1 MMVRAGGRTGAWI
14 AWATLTVYWGCVA
27 AGFLLRVLNDPDF
40 AVGDQLFERVIGGA
54 FPTVGAVIVAHQPRN
69 RIGWLC
75 CTVGL
80 LVGVAFFAQ
89 DYAWYALVHRPGSLP
104 GGLAMA
110 WLSQWPLLVAF
121 ALMVTFLLLLFPDGR
136 LVSPR
141 WRIVAWAAAADLAG
155 LWIGIAFA
163 PGPLGAGGLETVSN
177 PLGIQWPGPPPRL
190 LAAIVAKAFEL
201 LIHLS
206 ALLILL
212 SAASMVVRF
221 RRARGVERQQL
232 KWFTY
237 APLAAV
243 LVWLVSSIPAL
254 MSEAPTVVVILR
266 VYVVGAIISV
276 GIPLAIGIAVLR
288 YRLYDIDR
296 LINRTLVYGVLT
308 ALLVVVYAAGVF
320 ILGQLL
326 NPVGGQSELAVATST
341 LAVAALF
348 QPARRRVQAGVDRRF
363 NRRRY
368 DATKSVAAFST
379 RLRDEIDLDTLSA
392 ELLAVV
398 DQTMEP
404 TRASLWLR
412 PSAPGSLDTPSSEA
426 RPTRWAY

>member
-1 MMVRAGGRTGAWI
+1 MEVRARGRSGAWI
-14 AWATLTVYWGCVA
+14 AWATLAVYWGCVG
-27 AGFLLRVLNDPDF
+27 AGFLLRLLNDSDF
-40 AVGDQLFERVIGGA
+40 AVWDQLFERVTWGA
-54 FPTVGAVIVAHQPRN
+54 CPAVGAVIVAHQPRN

-80 LVGVAFFAQ
+80 LVGPAFFAQ
-89 DYAWYALVHRPGSLP
+89 DYAWYALVHRPDSLP

-110 WLSQWPLLVAF
+110 WLSQWPSAVAYGLV
-121 ALMVTFLLLLFPDGR
+121 VTFLLLLFPDGR

-155 LWIGIAFA
+155 LSAWIAFV
-163 PGPLGAGGLETVSN
+163 PGPLGAGRLETVSN

-190 LAAIVAKAFEL
+190 LAAILSQALEL
-201 LIHLS
+201 LIALS

-232 KWFTY
+232 KWFTF
-237 APLAAV
+237 APLVAV
-243 LVWLVSSIPAL
+243 LVWLVSSVPAL
-254 MSEAPTVVVILR
+254 MSGPPTVVVVLR
-266 VYVVGAIISV
+266 FYVVGAIISV
-276 GIPLAIGIAVLR
+276 GIPLAIGIAILR

-296 LINRTLVYGVLT
+296 LINRTLVYGLLT
-308 ALLVVVYAAGVF
+308 ALLVAVYAAGVF
-320 ILGQLL
+320 VLGQLL
-326 NPVGGQSELAVATST
+326 NPVGGHSELAVAAST

-412 PSAPGSLDTPSSEA
+412 PSAPGSLDTPRSEA
-426 RPTRWAY
+426 RPTPWAY

>member
-1 MMVRAGGRTGAWI
+1 MKVRAGGRTGAWMG
-14 AWATLTVYWGCVA
+14 WATLTVYWGCVA

-40 AVGDQLFERVIGGA
+40 AVWDQLFERVIGGA

-80 LVGVAFFAQ
+80 LVGPAFFAQ

-141 WRIVAWAAAADLAG
+141 WRIVAWAAAAELAG

-177 PLGIQWPGPPPRL
+177 PLGVQWPGPPPRL

-296 LINRTLVYGVLT
+296 LINRTLVYGLLT
-308 ALLVVVYAAGVF
+308 ALLGLVYAGAVLV
-320 ILGQLL
+320 LGQVFGG
-326 NPVGGQSELAVATST
+326 VGGDPPSWAVAGAT

-348 QPARRRVQAGVDRRF
+348 QPARRRIQAVVDRRF
-363 NRRRY
+363 NRRKYNAAR
-368 DATKSVAAFST
+368 TIETFSV
-379 RLRDEIDLDTLSA
+379 RLRDEVDLDALAA

-398 DQTMEP
+398 DQTMQP
-404 TRASLWLR
+404 TTASLWLR
-412 PSAPGSLDTPSSEA
+412 QSVKAP
-426 RPTRWAY
+426 

>member
-1 MMVRAGGRTGAWI
+1 MKVRAGGRTGAWI

-40 AVGDQLFERVIGGA
+40 AVWDQLFERVTWGA
-54 FPTVGAVIVAHQPRN
+54 CPTVGAVIVAHQPRN

-80 LVGVAFFAQ
+80 LVGPAFLAQ

-110 WLSQWPLLVAF
+110 WLGQWPAVVAYGLV
-121 ALMVTFLLLLFPDGR
+121 VTFLLLLFPNGR

-155 LWIGIAFA
+155 LWISIAFA
-163 PGPLGAGGLETVSN
+163 PGPLGAAGLDTVPN

-190 LAAIVAKAFEL
+190 LAAILPQALEL
-201 LIHLS
+201 LIALS
-206 ALLILL
+206 APLILL

-237 APLAAV
+237 APLVAV
-243 LVWLVSSIPAL
+243 LVWLVSSVPAL
-254 MSEAPTVVVILR
+254 MSEAPSVVVVLR
-266 VYVVGAIISV
+266 VYVAGAIVSV

-308 ALLVVVYAAGVF
+308 VLLAGVYAGVVLV
-320 ILGQLL
+320 LGQLFGGVAG
-326 NPVGGQSELAVATST
+326 NPPSWAVAGAT

-348 QPARRRVQAGVDRRF
+348 QPARRRVQQVVDRRF

-368 DATKSVAAFST
+368 NAARTVDAFSA
-379 RLRDEIDLDTLSA
+379 RLRDQIDLDTLTV

-398 DQTMEP
+398 DQSMQP
-404 TRASLWLR
+404 TKSSLWLR
-412 PSAPGSLDTPSSEA
+412 QSPK
-426 RPTRWAY
+426 

>member
-1 MMVRAGGRTGAWI
+1 MEIRARGRSGAWI
-14 AWATLTVYWGCVA
+14 AWATLAVYWGCVV
-27 AGFLLRVLNDPDF
+27 AGFLLRILNGSDF
-40 AVGDQLFERVIGGA
+40 AVGDQLFERVTWGA

-80 LVGVAFFAQ
+80 LVGPAFFAH

-110 WLSQWPLLVAF
+110 WLSQWPSAVAYGLV
-121 ALMVTFLLLLFPDGR
+121 VTFLLLLFPDGR

-155 LWIGIAFA
+155 LSAWIAFA
-163 PGPLGAGGLETVSN
+163 PGPLSAVGLETVPN

-190 LAAIVAKAFEL
+190 LEAIARQALEL
-201 LIHLS
+201 LIALS

-237 APLAAV
+237 APLVAV
-243 LVWLVSSIPAL
+243 LVWLISSIPAL
-254 MSEAPTVVVILR
+254 MSEAPSVVVVLR
-266 VYVVGAIISV
+266 VYIAGAIIAV

-296 LINRTLVYGVLT
+296 LINRTLVYGLLTVLL
-308 ALLVVVYAAGVF
+308 ALVYAAGVF
-320 ILGQLL
+320 LLGPLL
-326 NPVGGQSELAVATST
+326 NPAGGESALAVAAST
-341 LAVAALF
+341 LAVAAFF

-368 DATKSVAAFST
+368 EATKSVAAFST

-398 DQTMEP
+398 NQTMEP

-412 PSAPGSLDTPSSEA
+412 PSAPGSLDTPRSEA
-426 RPTRWAY
+426 RPTPWAY

>member
-1 MMVRAGGRTGAWI
+1 MKVRAGGRTGAWI

-40 AVGDQLFERVIGGA
+40 AVWDQLFEGVIGGA

-75 CTVGL
+75 CAVGL
-80 LVGVAFFAQ
+80 LVGPAFFAQ

-141 WRIVAWAAAADLAG
+141 WRIVAWAAAAELAG
-155 LWIGIAFA
+155 LWIWIAFA

-190 LAAIVAKAFEL
+190 LAAIVAKALEL
-201 LIHLS
+201 LINLS

-254 MSEAPTVVVILR
+254 MSGPPTVVVFLR

-326 NPVGGQSELAVATST
+326 NPVGGHSELAVAAST

>member
-1 MMVRAGGRTGAWI
+1 MKVRAGGRTGAWL
-14 AWATLTVYWGCVA
+14 AWATLAGYWGCVV

-80 LVGVAFFAQ
+80 LVGPAFFAQ
-89 DYAWYALVHRPGSLP
+89 DYAWYTLVHRPGSLP

-121 ALMVTFLLLLFPDGR
+121 GLMVTFLLLLFPDGR

-141 WRIVAWAAAADLAG
+141 WRIVVWAAAAELAG
-155 LWIGIAFA
+155 LWIWIAFA

-190 LAAIVAKAFEL
+190 LAAIVAKALEL
-201 LIHLS
+201 LINLS

-212 SAASMVVRF
+212 SATSMVVRF
-221 RRARGVERQQL
+221 RRARGAERQQL

-254 MSEAPTVVVILR
+254 MSGPPTVVVFLR

-276 GIPLAIGIAVLR
+276 GIPLAIGIAILR

-308 ALLVVVYAAGVF
+308 ALLVVVYATGVF

-326 NPVGGQSELAVATST
+326 NPIGGQSELAVAAST

-404 TRASLWLR
+404 TRISLWLR
-412 PSAPGSLDTPSSEA
+412 PSEHGSSGTPHSEA
-426 RPTRWAY
+426 RPTTWAY